1 MEFGLRRI
9 ILIDSY
15 VEGMASEIDV
25 SGHTN
30 ISGGNG
36 TGKTSFLRLIPIFYG
51 EKPSRLV
58 IASGNGN
65 LSFNDYYLK
74 RSGSYIVFEYLNHGE
89 PRMVVFCNRA
99 SDNRHRHVFIDSG
112 YREDIFMDVDNGVIL
127 PAHELLTR
135 LSGANIS
142 HLNVD
147 TTQNYR
153 QILLDGTV
161 PKAQHFSM
169 CPRNGKMSQ
178 LTPLFTGM
186 FKRDAQ
192 FADLSKVIQ
201 EYAMD
206 KLDDES
212 RKILRNFSPHRDHLN
227 TTLTQYDAYQ
237 ALDKVKSRSDLLQA
251 THEDHRA
258 AKRQLS
264 ASIVAAK
271 GLSTSLD
278 IKLRA
283 IDRDIES
290 AKSLI
295 SEEETN
301 HINESRSITQLIEK
315 IDDELGPK
323 TAEKSGIENEYRTYV
338 KSDLPA
344 WEEKLANLDSIKNER
359 ATLQSQYNVL
369 ADASA
374 EIRKPI
380 EAEIWQAKILA
391 SSRVQEID
399 AQRGSLGATYK
410 AQRSKMTQGHI
421 VAVREQTAAQQA
433 QLEGELAKLNVLAI
447 QISRLEERQSHPQP
461 SPELS
466 RQLEIVRGNRDKSQ
480 VAFETAQDEQ
490 TNSNDAVQKAT
501 VRYNNADIRFTK
513 SHEHSEEI
521 ETELLEVQSL
531 ITGDEDTLI
540 HFLNVQRPGWEDTL
554 GRILQ
559 PDVLRRKNLSPTI
572 DEKHAGAKSLFGIDI
587 DFSKLPEQELT
598 PAALLASHE
607 ELSRELISA
616 EQDCL
621 DAEKELNKAYANL
634 DEANDRLKEARADFR
649 TYRTRLTKD
658 RDMFSQ
664 IQRQVDKS
672 VHENAQRTK
681 DELALARTESASAET
696 ALGVLKANN
705 KAAVTSLAKAHETE
719 LDAFDTEHDNQ
730 IKSLA
735 ERSKALTDELE
746 TEIERLTRQ
755 MEQILSGEGINPAE
769 MNELD
774 QRVQKLSTDIEEIQR
789 KEVTIR
795 SFKEFMETRYNLLGA
810 LKEDIAGLE
819 KTKAAQEAAAKDMN
833 ARWERRVSELRS
845 TIDGLEK
852 TKAKDA
858 SDMDALR
865 VRVLTSSEGR
875 ELAVSDQDSTL
886 ALYREM
892 SPQSL
897 INEYVKWVQAEADLL
912 RTLKKLGDEFAFIF
926 ERYPG
931 TPSTQYWQEAAVDWD
946 GTDERTMTRAK
957 AVVDYYQGGKHAIVF
972 ESLIKGFGNLDQIEI
987 YRGAMEAF
995 NSRIRRF
1002 NTELKQHMARSLT
1015 FKSLSDIEPT
1025 VAFELDELD
1034 YWKDIKSLADG
1045 VRSWRDEGGLNSMP
1059 GDDLVM
1065 QLRSYLETF
1074 EESRAN
1080 VSVDELWRLIRFRF
1094 TLLENGKTKT
1104 VTNTKD
1110 LSGDASVSSNGLS
1123 YLVLIVVFLGF
1134 VDMQRRGQPVNL
1146 TWALDEL
1153 RAFDNDNKR
1162 ALLDLLTQHDISLV
1176 TACPDMEDRELSVF
1190 HRVYK
1195 LEGYK
1200 SGLRFIRWTMPP
1212 VTSISPTNPFLVD
1225 ETE

>member
-74 RSGSYIVFEYLNHGE
+74 RSGSYIVFEYMSHGE

-99 SDNRHRHVFIDSG
+99 NDNRHRHVFIDSG

-135 LSGANIS
+135 LSSASIS

-161 PKAQHFSM
+161 HKAQHFSM
-169 CPRNGKMSQ
+169 CPRNGRMSQ

-212 RKILRNFSPHRDHLN
+212 RKILRNFSPHRDHLT

-237 ALDKVKSRSDLLQA
+237 ALDKVKSRSDILQA

-271 GLSTSLD
+271 GLSTALD

-283 IDRDIES
+283 HVRDIES
-290 AKSLI
+290 AINLI
-295 SEEETN
+295 GEEETA
-301 HINESRSITQLIEK
+301 HINECGRIARLVET
-315 IDDELGPK
+315 IDGDQGPRV
-323 TAEKSGIENEYRTYV
+323 AEKSGIELEYQAYV
-338 KSDLPA
+338 DEDLPA
-344 WEEKLANLDSIKNER
+344 WEEKLANVESIKNDRDRLE
-359 ATLQSQYNVL
+359 SQYSVL
-369 ADASA
+369 ADASE
-374 EIRKPI
+374 EIRVPI
-380 EAEIWQAKILA
+380 EAEIWQAKIR
-391 SSRVQEID
+391 SGERVQEID
-399 AQRGSLGATYK
+399 NQRESLASRHRS
-410 AQRSKMTQGHI
+410 QRAKMTQGHV
-421 VAVREQTAAQQA
+421 VAVREQTVAQQA
-433 QLEGELAKLNVLAI
+433 ELENKTTKLSLLAT
-447 QISRLEERQSHPQP
+447 QTSRLEERQSHPQP
-461 SPELS
+461 SPELN
-466 RQLEIVRGNRDKSQ
+466 RQLDIAKATWNGSQ
-480 VAFETAQDEQ
+480 KGFEASQDEQ
-490 TNSNDAVQKAT
+490 INANEVAQKAKEK
-501 VRYNNADIRFTK
+501 YDSADLRFTK
-513 SHEHSEEI
+513 AREHSEQI
-521 ETELLEVQSL
+521 EAELLDVQAL
-531 ITGDEDTLI
+531 ISGDEHTLI
-540 HFLNVQRPGWEDTL
+540 YFLNERRPGWEDTL
-554 GRILQ
+554 GRILP
-559 PDVLRRKNLSPTI
+559 PDILRRRNLSPAI
-572 DEKHAGAKSLFGIDI
+572 DEKHASAQSLFGIDI
-587 DFSKLPEQELT
+587 DFSKLPEQELS
-598 PAALLASHE
+598 PAALLSSHE
-607 ELSRELISA
+607 ELTRDLAKA
-616 EQDCL
+616 EQDCEE
-621 DAEKELNKAYANL
+621 AERELNKAATRLN
-634 DEANDRLKEARADFR
+634 EAKTRQEAAQADFR
-649 TYRTRLTKD
+649 KSRAQLNRD
-658 RDMFSQ
+658 GDMFSQ
-664 IQRQVDKS
+664 IQAQVDQS
-672 VHENAQRTK
+672 ARENAQRT
-681 DELALARTESASAET
+681 DEELGRAREEHAAAET
-696 ALGVLKANN
+696 ALGVLKASNQTTAKLLADN
-705 KAAVTSLAKAHETE
+705 HENELAAFDDEHEKKVESLADRTLATRHELDTE
-719 LDAFDTEHDNQ
+719 L
-730 IKSLA
+730 
-735 ERSKALTDELE
+735 
-746 TEIERLTRQ
+746 ERLTRQ
-755 MEQILSGEGINPAE
+755 LDQALSGEGINPAE
-769 MNELD
+769 MEELNL
-774 QRVQKLSTDIEEIQR
+774 QVLKLSREIEEIQG
-789 KEVTIR
+789 KEIKIR
-795 SFKEFMETRYNLLGA
+795 SFKVFMETRYALLEA
-810 LKEDIAGLE
+810 LNEEIAELS
-819 KTKAAQEAAAKDMN
+819 KTKLAHETASKNIKERWK
-833 ARWERRVSELRS
+833 ARFSALRA

-852 TKAKDA
+852 TKAKDET
-858 SDMDALR
+858 DMDALK

-875 ELAVSDQDSTL
+875 ELAVSEQDSTL

-897 INEYVKWVQAEADLL
+897 INEYVKWLQKEAELLQA
-912 RTLKKLGDEFAFIF
+912 LKKLGDEFAVIF

-931 TPSTQYWQEAAVDWD
+931 TPSTQYWNGSAVDWD
-946 GTDERTMTRAK
+946 GTDERVIIRAN
-957 AVVDYYQGGKHAIVF
+957 AVVDYYEGGKHTIVF

-1002 NTELKQHMARSLT
+1002 NTELKQHMAKSLT
-1015 FKSLSDIEPT
+1015 FKSLSNIEPT

-1034 YWKDIKSLADG
+1034 YWRDIESLADG
-1045 VRSWRDEGGLNSMP
+1045 VRAWRDEGGLNSMP
-1059 GDDLVM
+1059 GDDLVL

-1162 ALLDLLTQHDISLV
+1162 ALLELLTQHGISLV
-1176 TACPDMEDRELSVF
+1176 TACPDMEDRELGVF
-1190 HRVYK
+1190 NRVYK
-1195 LEGYK
+1195 LEDYK
-1200 SGLRFIRWTMPP
+1200 SGLRFVRWTMPP
-1212 VTSISPTNPFLVD
+1212 VTSVSPTNPFLVD